1 MSLRR
6 NSPGNWQRVTGNYN
20 HAMKP
25 FFLAL
30 ALLAATSAQAKIEF
44 VENDYATA
52 VARAKSRNVPV
63 FVEAWAPW

>member
-1 MSLRR
+1 
-6 NSPGNWQRVTGNYN
+6 
-20 HAMKP
+20 MKP
-25 FFLAL
+25 FLLAL